1 MSDGIIKVMDAAG
14 DGVIEILDALAKKLG
29 IMIDWTSENVTP
41 YLYELFERF
50 IAWEIWTSVFYL
62 GIGILLLVAGFILCK
77 FEIKIFK
84 DMDEELA
91 ILMMVPTGICL
102 FLGVFIAFIQIHDII
117 TCLTF
122 PEIMLVEYISQYV
135 NAQ

>member
-1 MSDGIIKVMDAAG
+1 MGDEIIKV
-14 DGVIEILDALAKKLG
+14 LDNLGEKLG
-29 IMIDWTSENVTP
+29 IAIDWSSENVTP

-50 IAWEIWTSVFYL
+50 IAWEMWTSVFYL
-62 GIGILLLVAGFILCK
+62 GIGVLLLIVGFLLLKLMLKIMNNGNVDGLFLIIPIFILLL
-77 FEIKIFK
+77 
-84 DMDEELA
+84 
-91 ILMMVPTGICL
+91 
-102 FLGVFIAFIQIHDII
+102 LGVITTIGQIHDII

>member
-1 MSDGIIKVMDAAG
+1 MGDEIIKV
-14 DGVIEILDALAKKLG
+14 LDNLGEKLG
-29 IMIDWTSENVTP
+29 IAIDWSSENVTP
-41 YLYELFERF
+41 VLCELFQRF
-50 IAWEIWTSVFYL
+50 IAWEIWTSIFYL
-62 GIGILLLVAGFILCK
+62 GIGILLLVPGFILCK
-77 FEIKIFK
+77 FVIKLFK

-91 ILMMVPTGICL
+91 ILMMIPTGICL
-102 FLGVFIAFIQIHDII
+102 FMGVFIAFTQIHDII